1 MYDKKKKS
9 NLFTLWSTVKVTV
22 TTFSC
27 LKTYNTGANPGFQ
40 VREGALKKITPSGG
54 RRKICWGISCEKSRF
69 YAKKNHIFSN
79 FRGRGGGGAHAGCA
93 PPWIRPCNIHM
104 VSKLTTARYYKTI
117 VFNHILNNI
126 SVLKKVVSFICGVKL
141 QNPRHLGTDLDISV
155 LGPGHFG
162 TDLDISVLS
171 TGQFGTWMR
180 QYYLLTTIVWY
191 LLIVNIFVL
200 VVL

>member
-1 MYDKKKKS
+1 MIKNKLTLWSKVRVQSDLILICNTPPCPNKVHIPTKYEVTRDKKIKTKRFMYDKKKKS

-79 FRGRGGGGAHAGCA
+79 FRGRGGGTCWVC
-93 PPWIRPCNIHM
+93 PP
-104 VSKLTTARYYKTI
+104 
-117 VFNHILNNI
+117 
-126 SVLKKVVSFICGVKL
+126 
-141 QNPRHLGTDLDISV
+141 LDPP
-155 LGPGHFG
+155 L
-162 TDLDISVLS
+162 
-171 TGQFGTWMR
+171 
-180 QYYLLTTIVWY
+180 
-191 LLIVNIFVL
+191 
-200 VVL
+200 